1 MLRVSDTLERGYN
14 MNKLET
20 FLIGCNTL
28 IGIAN
33 IYDILG
39 VIILSFQILL
49 ILIKA
54 GKAIYNKILNKDFDS
69 AIQEAEDTIDKLEEI
84 KDNMQ
89 KGDNDDGN

>member
-1 MLRVSDTLERGYN
+1 

-20 FLIGCNTL
+20 FLIGANTL

-39 VIILSFQILL
+39 VIILSFQIIL

-54 GKAIYNKILNKDFDS
+54 GKAIYKKILNKDFDS